1 MRIAF
6 RTLGCKLNQ
15 YETEAIAAQFDAAG
29 YTVVSF
35 GETADVYVLNSCTIT
50 SQADRKSRN
59 LVYRALRGGGPQ
71 SSVVLTGCF
80 AERNAEA
87 FSDDPRVLVVG
98 NEGKSDVLS
107 LVDARLRARGET
119 GIAGAAEAS
128 TGVSPGVSPEAA
140 TGMTESASRAANA
153 GPFGFRAARGMF
165 HTRAA
170 IKIQDGCDQF
180 CTYCIVPHV
189 RGRAVSRE
197 PADVLDDVRQTVA
210 GGAREIVV
218 TGVNLGSYRHGE
230 LDLTGLLGRI
240 LDELPADGGVR
251 VRISSLEPEGL
262 DERFTALFADP
273 RLAPHVHLCMQSGS
287 DAVLRRMGRRYR
299 SSDFRRI
306 ADSLRSVDPMFNLT
320 TDIIVGFPG
329 ETEAEFESSVSA
341 ARDLGFSHIHV
352 FPFSAR
358 EGTPAARMA
367 EQVPGPVK
375 SERARRL
382 REVSAELKR
391 QYYTRMVGRREEV
404 LVERGDARVPA
415 AGTDAAASPEA
426 APTAAHGSGAAAPT
440 TAARGYGRYYV
451 PVLIPEEGLEHNEI
465 YDVGI
470 DRVLDTADGPV
481 LMGSC

>member
-15 YETEAIAAQFDAAG
+15 YETEAIAAEFDAAG
-29 YTVVSF
+29 YTVVPF
-35 GETADVYVLNSCTIT
+35 GETADVYVINSCTIT
-50 SQADRKSRN
+50 TQADRKSRN
-59 LVYRALRGGGPQ
+59 LVYRALRTGGAE

-80 AERNAEA
+80 AERNAERNA
-87 FSDDPRVLVVG
+87 GGFAEDPRVLVVG
-98 NEGKSDVLS
+98 NERKSDVFS
-107 LVDARLRARGET
+107 VVDTGLRARGET
-119 GIAGAAEAS
+119 GTAGAPAAE
-128 TGVSPGVSPEAA
+128 VPPGAA
-140 TGMTESASRAANA
+140 NAAEPANA

-197 PADVLDDVRQTVA
+197 PADILREARETVA

-218 TGVNLGSYRHGE
+218 TGVNLGRYHHGE
-230 LDLTGLLGRI
+230 LDFAGLLGRI
-240 LDELPADGGVR
+240 LDEIPADGGVR

-273 RLAPHVHLCMQSGS
+273 RLSPHVHLCLQSGS
-287 DAVLRRMGRRYR
+287 DAVLRRMGRRY
-299 SSDFRRI
+299 SLVDFRRL
-306 ADSLRSVDPMFNLT
+306 ADSLRGVEPLLNLT

-329 ETEAEFESSVSA
+329 ETEAEFEASVST
-341 ARDLGFSHIHV
+341 ARELGFSHIHV

-367 EQVPGPVK
+367 DQVRGPVK

-391 QYYTRMVGRREEV
+391 RYYARMVGRHEEV
-404 LVERGDARVPA
+404 LVEKLDAAMPA
-415 AGTDAAASPEA
+415 ASST
-426 APTAAHGSGAAAPT
+426 AAAPAAST
-440 TAARGYGRYYV
+440 TVARGYGRYYV
-451 PVLIPEEGLEHNEI
+451 PVIIPQAGLEQNEI
-465 YDVGI
+465 YEVDI
-470 DRVLDTADGPV
+470 ERVLDTADGPI
-481 LMGSC
+481 LMGLRGI